1 MTKLHFSGLKL
12 LLSLDRNIF
21 SKKWFCDLFL
31 NKSSNISQPQIEHT
45 LSEKTFMQ
53 NNFTFQLIKAKQNTI
68 R

>member
-1 MTKLHFSGLKL
+1 MIKRHFSALKH